1 MLNFIESLGAAT
13 DGSCESYTDV
23 AIQRRELR
31 ADEACTYELRRKTR
45 DQPMALGALTV
56 SVQSPAR
63 RCLRLGQCSQRLSH
77 RQRHPVIGTAH
88 ALQVRQRRL
97 QRGTRLREFLAR
109 GKTLSL
115 RGQRFG
121 MGTSRKSGR
130 RVPSPSA
137 STCTLRAGQIV
148 GACALA
154 ILSWNVARRLGVRSG
169 QTRLRVVESCAA

>member
-63 RCLRLGQCSQRLSH
+63 RCLRLGQRSQRLSH
-77 RQRHPVIGTAH
+77 TGASSSDRHRARAPGPTAPTAARHAPARIPCARQDTLTAPPAPRHGHESKKRSACAIAVGEHVRFMLARLL
-88 ALQVRQRRL
+88 ARARLQSFLGASRGDWCPKRRDSLARVWILRRL
-97 QRGTRLREFLAR
+97 
-109 GKTLSL
+109 
-115 RGQRFG
+115 
-121 MGTSRKSGR
+121 
-130 RVPSPSA
+130 
-137 STCTLRAGQIV
+137 
-148 GACALA
+148 
-154 ILSWNVARRLGVRSG
+154 
-169 QTRLRVVESCAA
+169 